1 MAKITKVRAREI
13 LDSRTTPTIEVTLW
27 AGETSATF
35 SAPSGAS
42 TGKNEAHELRDGDS
56 ARYGG
61 KGVRGCVEI
70 VEKLSAELVGRELG
84 DQAGFDAWL
93 IAQDGTPNKDKLGGN
108 TLLALSGAYLRASAV
123 ARGLEVWQLVAEL
136 MGSGAPGSAP
146 GGAPTPTPAPSPA
159 FPRIYANLVN
169 GGKHAPGL
177 DVQEFMV
184 IPRETRPSLAVP
196 QVAAVYAALG
206 KELTTKYGPFAHLV
220 GDEGGYV
227 PAGAKH
233 ADIWQ
238 MLRAAAPADQFDL
251 ACDVAAGSLAVGDD
265 LTGDSGYRFEGATL
279 TRAQLADV
287 YRSWA
292 AEYHLLS
299 VEDPF
304 AEADRA
310 GFALLGQQSF
320 FVVGDDISVTS
331 AERITE
337 LTAAGLIGG
346 VIIKPNQ
353 IGTVTETLAAVRAAH
368 AHSVKVIV
376 SHRSGETNDD
386 FVADLAYGVGA
397 FGLKIGA
404 PARGERVAKYNRLLA
419 IEESL

>member
-1 MAKITKVRAREI
+1 MAKITEVRAREI

-27 AGETSATF
+27 ADDARATF
-35 SAPSGAS
+35 STPSGAS
-42 TGKNEAHELRDGDS
+42 TGKHEAHELRDGDA

-61 KGVRGCVEI
+61 NGVRKCVEI
-70 VEKLSAELVGRELG
+70 VEKLRAELIGRELG

-108 TLLALSGAYLRASAV
+108 TILALSGAYLRLSAV
-123 ARGLEVWQLVAEL
+123 VRGLEVWQLVAEL
-136 MGSGAPGSAP
+136 AE
-146 GGAPTPTPAPSPA
+146 TTPA
-159 FPRIYANLVN
+159 FPRIYANVVN

-184 IPRETRPSLAVP
+184 VPREARPSVAVP
-196 QVAAVYAALG
+196 QVVAAYVALG
-206 KELTTKYGPFAHLV
+206 LELKSKYGPFARLV

-238 MLRAAAPADQFDL
+238 MLRAAAPAANYDL
-251 ACDVAAGSLAVGDD
+251 ACDVAASSLAVDD
-265 LTGDSGYRFEGATL
+265 DVSGEDGYKFEGAQIS
-279 TRAQLADV
+279 RQQLADV
-287 YRSWA
+287 YRVWA
-292 AEYHLLS
+292 RDYNLLS
-299 VEDPF
+299 IEDPF
-304 AEADRA
+304 AEDDRA
-310 GFALLGQQSF
+310 GFALLGAAATSAPAANTDPTP

-337 LTAAGLIGG
+337 LAAAGLIGG

-386 FVADLAYGVGA
+386 FVSDLAYGVGA

>member
-1 MAKITKVRAREI
+1 MAKITEVLAREI
-13 LDSRTTPTIEVTLW
+13 LDSRTTPTIEVTMK
-27 AGETSATF
+27 AGELRATF
-35 SAPSGAS
+35 STPSGAS
-42 TGKNEAHELRDGDS
+42 TGTHEAHELRDGDA

-61 KGVRGCVEI
+61 KGVRGCVQAIEA
-70 VEKLSAELVGRELG
+70 LRGELVGRELG
-84 DQAGFDAWL
+84 DQAGFDVWL
-93 IAQDGTPNKDKLGGN
+93 IERDGTPNKDKLGGN
-108 TLLALSGAYLRASAV
+108 TILALSGVYLRLSAV
-123 ARGLEVWQLVAEL
+123 ARGLEVWQLVNEL
-136 MGSGAPGSAP
+136 LNATARGEAAK
-146 GGAPTPTPAPSPA
+146 PA

-184 IPRETRPSLAVP
+184 VPRETRPSLAVP
-196 QVAAVYAALG
+196 AIAAVYSALG
-206 KELTTKYGPFAHLV
+206 AELKAKYGPFAHLV

-238 MLRAAAPADQFDL
+238 MLRAAAPAADFDL
-251 ACDVAAGSLAVGDD
+251 ACDVAASSLAVDD
-265 LTGDSGYRFEGATL
+265 DVSGDSGYHFEGATL
-279 TRAQLADV
+279 TRVQLADI
-287 YRSWA
+287 YRGWA
-292 AEYHLLS
+292 AEHNLLS

-304 AEADRA
+304 AEADRT
-310 GFALLGQQSF
+310 GFALVDAASSPAPTF

-337 LTAAGLIGG
+337 LAAAGLIGG

-353 IGTVTETLAAVRAAH
+353 IGTVTETIAAVQAAH
-368 AHSVKVIV
+368 AHSVKVVV